1 MVTKRL
7 TKETATGGEIR
18 MTTEELVK
26 QICKEQGMSVAKLA
40 AALGQS
46 RQNIYK
52 KLQRDTLTA
61 QEWQEAAK
69 VLGVEFDQGFVLP
82 DGTRLGVSG
91 KREKRTVLP
100 LMGSAFSPGK
110 AEETVEQF
118 EDPDLREIARG
129 ELCFFRAQAESCIQ
143 CVEKYQ
149 TSEDPML
156 RLSADMLSTFANFT
170 LGNAKEAQ
178 MAREDVSQILKEHLK
193 KEEDPDMI
201 ASCLFAVY
209 VTSVL
214 IHIPPEEGTPP
225 LDRYLSYLP
234 VGQRLFAISMLEHA
248 AYLKG
253 EYARA
258 QGMGQTAMAMTE
270 KIYPIPMIYLHC
282 VSAMCQINQKDQ
294 EGARQSVSEGWEMAR
309 KDKFLEPFIEY
320 HGLLQGVLEASI
332 RKSEPEVYKK
342 LVDGVIAFSRG
353 WMKIH
358 NPQMQK
364 AVTDLLTP
372 LEYSIAMLACRDWTN
387 QEIGEHL
394 GLSVNTVK
402 HYVSGILEKL
412 HIDKREK
419 IKEFVNQ

>member
-1 MVTKRL
+1 
-7 TKETATGGEIR
+7 

-46 RQNIYK
+46 RQNFYK

-214 IHIPPEEGTPP
+214 IHIPPEEG
-225 LDRYLSYLP
+225 
-234 VGQRLFAISMLEHA
+234 
-248 AYLKG
+248 
-253 EYARA
+253 
-258 QGMGQTAMAMTE
+258 
-270 KIYPIPMIYLHC
+270 
-282 VSAMCQINQKDQ
+282 N
-294 EGARQSVSEGWEMAR
+294 
-309 KDKFLEPFIEY
+309 
-320 HGLLQGVLEASI
+320 
-332 RKSEPEVYKK
+332 
-342 LVDGVIAFSRG
+342 
-353 WMKIH
+353 
-358 NPQMQK
+358 
-364 AVTDLLTP
+364 AVTGSLSFVP
-372 LEYSIAMLACRDWTN
+372 SGRAAVVCNQYAGACRLSERRVCQSTGHGADGDGN
-387 QEIGEHL
+387 DGKDLSDPDDLPALCVCHVPDQPERSGGRKAIGIRRL
-394 GLSVNTVK
+394 GDGEKRQIPGTV
-402 HYVSGILEKL
+402 Y
-412 HIDKREK
+412 
-419 IKEFVNQ
+419 